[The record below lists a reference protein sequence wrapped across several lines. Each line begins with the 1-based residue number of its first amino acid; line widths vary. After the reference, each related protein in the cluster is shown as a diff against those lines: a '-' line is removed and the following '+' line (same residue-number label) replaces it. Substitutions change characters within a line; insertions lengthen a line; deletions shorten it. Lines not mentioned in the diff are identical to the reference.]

1 MDSWTDA
8 ADASEGG
15 GPAPS
20 VEVQN
25 RSDQD
30 TTLVRCG
37 GFNRTGQLAALTIAI
52 SSFGLQ
58 IKSTFIRTDNDAADV
73 DDLFYVQTR
82 EGEPVPLDQHDAL
95 VRHVERALGL
105 PPSAVDTLQ
114 AARDAGF
121 IGHAA
126 QGSNDGS
133 NAGVDH
139 TYGGGYDERAQE
151 LAREEAAFREAQGSA
166 SRGGGGGGGG
176 GFFGDDVLGSSLFDP
191 STYASYGNS
200 NAGSREEE
208 THEAAEETQH
218 HGGFFDTPH
227 GPEVPDASFFDSQF
241 DGGGGD
247 AFAAPDP
254 PAAPAAQASG
264 GGSSAT
270 SGVPPTSVPRRRS
283 PASSP
288 RSSSSRATARTAGTT
303 RRAIRARRS
312 TGAPT
317 PPPRRR
323 WAAAL
328 LLRTRTRTATTRTP
342 RPC

>member
-1 MDSWTDA
+1 MDLKWDLEWSQAGSKRLIPPLPPPRAIYDGPRVDSWTDA

-20 VEVQN
+20 IEVQN

-126 QGSNDGS
+126 HGSNDGS
-133 NAGVDH
+133 N
-139 TYGGGYDERAQE
+139 
-151 LAREEAAFREAQGSA
+151 
-166 SRGGGGGGGG
+166 
-176 GFFGDDVLGSSLFDP
+176 
-191 STYASYGNS
+191 
-200 NAGSREEE
+200 
-208 THEAAEETQH
+208 
-218 HGGFFDTPH
+218 
-227 GPEVPDASFFDSQF
+227 GPT
-241 DGGGGD
+241 
-247 AFAAPDP
+247 
-254 PAAPAAQASG
+254 
-264 GGSSAT
+264 SSAWLMQN
-270 SGVPPTSVPRRRS
+270 
-283 PASSP
+283 ASSAE
-288 RSSSSRATARTAGTT
+288 STARA
-303 RRAIRARRS
+303 
-312 TGAPT
+312 
-317 PPPRRR
+317 
-323 WAAAL
+323 
-328 LLRTRTRTATTRTP
+328 
-342 RPC
+342 